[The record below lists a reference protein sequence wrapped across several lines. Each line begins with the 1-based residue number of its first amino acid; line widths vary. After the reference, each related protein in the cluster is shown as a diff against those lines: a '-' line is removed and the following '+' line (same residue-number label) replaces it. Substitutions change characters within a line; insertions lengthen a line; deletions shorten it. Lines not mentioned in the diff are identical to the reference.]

1 MSCRIDI
8 FNDDDD
14 DKIVSKLIQAAV
26 YSRKHCYMGIPY
38 RHSSNKVLETT
49 IRVGFNRDC
58 SERTDNAENYYDK
71 LSFNSNTILRLKNPG
86 DSIIAIVRNTINKD
100 VSNPQYRIYDYYI
113 FYTIGQ
119 KLLVII
125 IRIRYD
131 PFTIMQSHLFDCGK
145 YGCLRVSNIVIQDF
159 FEQLIDIIQS
169 IDNPLK
175 SLIIN
180 MMIQSLSNSLK
191 SLIFTRMLQLNSAIE
206 FNETYIRKKNGIF
219 IESTRD
225 LMNIPLCIHNCALL
239 NLLPTDYMKCTYRC
253 KYSVI
258 SKIILK
264 LNKSNTHGECNL
276 RIANRMS
283 MILSRV
289 ISRNQ
294 SFFLNNSS
302 NSYNRIK
309 PPPVKHIEMLV
320 DTVYKQTFVSV
331 ESVVADTVDHIIEL
345 AFVIISN

>member
-1 MSCRIDI
+1 MFQRRIDI

-14 DKIVSKLIQAAV
+14 EIVSELIQNAV
-26 YSRKHCYMGIPY
+26 KSRKHCYMGIEY
-38 RHSSNKVLETT
+38 RHSSNKVVETT
-49 IRVGFNRDC
+49 MRVGFNRDC
-58 SERTDNAENYYDK
+58 SERTDDAENYYDK
-71 LSFNSNTILRLKNPG
+71 LSFSSHTILRLKNPG

-113 FYTIGQ
+113 FYTTCQ
-119 KLLVII
+119 RLFVKI

-131 PFTIMQSHLFDCGK
+131 PFTIMQSHLFNCGR
-145 YGCLRVSNIVIQDF
+145 YGCFRVSDISIQDS
-159 FEQLIDIIQS
+159 FEQLICIIQS
-169 IDNPLK
+169 IDDPLK
-175 SLIIN
+175 SLIIT
-180 MMIQSLSNSLK
+180 MMIQSLSDSLK
-191 SLIFTRMLQLNSAIE
+191 SLIVTRMLQLMSAID
-206 FNETYIRKKNGIF
+206 FNKTYIRKKNGIF
-219 IESTRD
+219 IKSTRD
-225 LMNIPLCIHNCALL
+225 LMNIPLCIHNCEPL
-239 NLLPTDYMKCTYRC
+239 NFLPTEYMKCTHRC

-264 LNKSNTHGECNL
+264 LNESNTHGECNL

-302 NSYNRIK
+302 DSYNRIK
-309 PPPVKHIEMLV
+309 PPVKHIQMLV